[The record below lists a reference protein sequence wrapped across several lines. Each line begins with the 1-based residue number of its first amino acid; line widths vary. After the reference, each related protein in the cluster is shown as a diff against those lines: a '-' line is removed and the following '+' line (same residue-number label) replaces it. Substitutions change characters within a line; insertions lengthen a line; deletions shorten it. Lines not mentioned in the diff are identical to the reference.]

1 MMETPVGWL
10 WPEGTQVRWWTPAA
24 TGLFDLQAPG
34 HPALACTLA
43 DLRDQRRA
51 APLEKALAKPLG
63 EHLAG
68 LLRRFPSLRLCLT
81 QDLADAWHTFPYE
94 WFSLDGAPVL
104 GRLLVARQVPRD
116 AAPARPV
123 YVPTVVAL
131 NLWPAS
137 EAIQPLDELPPQPG
151 LRIIDSANAAA
162 AEAFLSQTDPA
173 TYGVLCV
180 LCHGS
185 EATGAPPFRLPD
197 GRPWRLPTAHG
208 MPPLVLLLAC
218 GNDAGNLI
226 DYGRELLAVG
236 ARTVLAPLGQ
246 PDAAGVRQ
254 FLESFL
260 PRWFAGARVDEALL
274 EAQRQSGSERGARRL
289 QLLGRGD
296 LRLSRDPQPPEWP
309 DQRLVAAAADGDSAA
324 LVALINRMTLE
335 AFQRDGRL
343 DGAVERLRERLG
355 IPYGAESGERRLLAT
370 LDACESALWP
380 LARAWVLPL
389 LLALGEAYDYR
400 LLRKYERALL
410 ALDTPLPAAPHVHHY
425 LSKPHYR
432 DGRYGLA
439 ARELVAGFALLTP
452 DTLCATGAL
461 GLLGQLLNLAIDLN
475 LPAQGRV
482 IDDLLESCLARNASS
497 TAERH
502 RLNRLDR
509 VARLAMRQ
517 GRPESAIG
525 RFQEKYHEVKD
536 AGEDGLRELSWL
548 LYATAWLGQPDAK
561 AYADG
566 AKAWLANVEGVS
578 QSVGRGNEDEA
589 YLLRAL
595 ALWAW
600 RVGDADAARLVG
612 HYRDFMMQ
620 RLYVQDPGPFGLAI
634 GFLHLY
640 QKDHPHT
647 ALHLPVWETVQG
659 PLATRRYY
667 LELAALGSLL
677 DDAEDTQHWL
687 NRFWTQ
693 RLEALPYFEQL
704 PAWLGDGRL
713 AGWSDDVA
721 RQTRRET
728 EGLLAG
734 GAPAVETLVRSGLLP
749 L

>member
-1 MMETPVGWL
+1 V
-10 WPEGTQVRWWTPAA
+10 
-24 TGLFDLQAPG
+24 
-34 HPALACTLA
+34 
-43 DLRDQRRA
+43 
-51 APLEKALAKPLG
+51 PLEKALAKPLG

-68 LLRRFPSLRLCLT
+68 LLRRFQGLRLCLT
-81 QDLADAWHTFPYE
+81 QDLADSWHNYPYE
-94 WFSLDGAPVL
+94 WLSLDGEPL
-104 GRLLVARQVPRD
+104 QGRLLVARQVPRD
-116 AAPARPV
+116 AAPARAV
-123 YVPTVVAL
+123 QAPTVVAI
-131 NLWPAS
+131 NLWPVS
-137 EAIQPLDELPPQPG
+137 EKIQPLDALSPRPG

-173 TYGVLCV
+173 TYAVLCV

-185 EATGAPPFRLPD
+185 EATGAPPFQLPD
-197 GRPWRLPTAHG
+197 GCPWRLPTAQG
-208 MPPLVLLLAC
+208 MPPLVILLAC

-226 DYGRELLAVG
+226 DYGRELLEVG
-236 ARTVLAPLGQ
+236 AQTVLAPLGW
-246 PDAAGVRQ
+246 PDAAGAKQ

-274 EAQRQSGSERGARRL
+274 EAQRQSDSERGARCL

-309 DQRLVAAAADGDSAA
+309 DQRLVAAATAGDSAA

-335 AFQRDGRL
+335 AFQRDGAL
-343 DGAVERLRERLG
+343 DGAVERLRERLE
-355 IPYGAESGERRLLAT
+355 IPYGAESGERRLLAA

-389 LLALGEAYDYR
+389 LLALAEAYDYR
-400 LLRKYERALL
+400 LLKKYERALW

-439 ARELVAGFALLTP
+439 AKELAAGFALLNP
-452 DTLCATGAL
+452 DTLYATGAL
-461 GLLGQLLNLAIDLN
+461 GLLGQLLNLLIDLN
-475 LPAQGRV
+475 LPDQGQA

-517 GRPESAIG
+517 GKPESAIG
-525 RFQEKYHEVKD
+525 RFQEKYHEVRD

-548 LYATAWLGQPDAK
+548 LYATAWLGQPEAG
-561 AYADG
+561 AYAET
-566 AKAWLANVEGVS
+566 ATALLADVDAVS

-600 RVGDADAARLVG
+600 RARDASAALRVRNYLE
-612 HYRDFMMQ
+612 FMMQ

-640 QKDHPHT
+640 QQDHPFT
-647 ALHLPVWETVQG
+647 PLNLPAWETVQG
-659 PLATRRYY
+659 PLATHRYF

-677 DDAEDTQHWL
+677 DDAEDTQRWL
-687 NRFWTQ
+687 SRFRTQ
-693 RLEALPYFEQL
+693 RLEALPYFERL

-721 RQTRRET
+721 RQTRREA
-728 EGLLAG
+728 EGLLG
-734 GAPAVETLVRSGLLP
+734 GRAPAVETLVRSGLLP